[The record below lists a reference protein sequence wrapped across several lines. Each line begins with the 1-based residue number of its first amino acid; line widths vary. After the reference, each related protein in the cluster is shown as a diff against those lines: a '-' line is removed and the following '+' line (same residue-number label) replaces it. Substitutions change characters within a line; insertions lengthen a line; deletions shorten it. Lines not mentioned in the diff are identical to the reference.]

1 MGHPGLQLRTVVGAP
16 GPRGPL
22 VAAVAA
28 VAHVIVDPAAGH
40 VDIQTAARNVA
51 LLVAAVESSLGAGIR
66 AGLIAAILLT
76 VAVVVV
82 QMVEGDFLGA
92 IQAPELALEVRLVG
106 IVVEEPG
113 TPEGLSIG

>member
-1 MGHPGLQLRTVVGAP
+1 
-16 GPRGPL
+16 
-22 VAAVAA
+22 
-28 VAHVIVDPAAGH
+28 VIVDPAAGH
-40 VDIQTAARNVA
+40 VDIQTPAGNVA

-82 QMVEGDFLGA
+82 QMVEGDLLGA